1 MALERSMK
9 LPARFQLIIMCFFA
23 VVICYMDRVNI
34 SVTILEMVKEFGLN
48 EKQKGWVLSSVYL
61 GYVISMSIGGI
72 LADKYGGKIV
82 LGWGLLLWSIFTMLT
97 PFFAHH
103 GFFFLILI
111 RVLMGLGEGITFP
124 AWHSMYARWIPFKER
139 TRAIAITNAGIATGT
154 IIALVGAV
162 IIMNTY
168 SWEWVFYSFGAIGI
182 IWFFVWNK
190 YVTSNPEDHLTI
202 SEEELH
208 LIKKEAP
215 ASSKAEKL
223 PFKKLA
229 TNLPFIAI
237 CVASFC
243 NGWVLFFF
251 ISYLP
256 SIIEADISMGGLGI
270 SVDSNIYIL
279 LITIPAIV
287 GVVTLILGG
296 ILGDHLIK
304 KGYKVINVRKSVNS
318 IGFFGSAI
326 LLLIMSMQD
335 TPVGLIICLCLVNTC
350 SGICAGGF
358 NVNQADIGPK
368 YTGSLFGISGAM
380 GILAAIINPIVA
392 GIILDETNSYLLL
405 YYINCIIL
413 LFGGFFYLFFASA
426 DKQFE

>member
-124 AWHSMYARWIPFKER
+124 AWHSMYARWIPFNER
-139 TRAIAITNAGIATGT
+139 TRAIAITNSGIATGT

-168 SWEWVFYSFGAIGI
+168 SW
-182 IWFFVWNK
+182 
-190 YVTSNPEDHLTI
+190 
-202 SEEELH
+202 
-208 LIKKEAP
+208 
-215 ASSKAEKL
+215 
-223 PFKKLA
+223 
-229 TNLPFIAI
+229 
-237 CVASFC
+237 
-243 NGWVLFFF
+243 
-251 ISYLP
+251 
-256 SIIEADISMGGLGI
+256 
-270 SVDSNIYIL
+270 
-279 LITIPAIV
+279 
-287 GVVTLILGG
+287 
-296 ILGDHLIK
+296 
-304 KGYKVINVRKSVNS
+304 
-318 IGFFGSAI
+318 
-326 LLLIMSMQD
+326 
-335 TPVGLIICLCLVNTC
+335 
-350 SGICAGGF
+350 
-358 NVNQADIGPK
+358 
-368 YTGSLFGISGAM
+368 
-380 GILAAIINPIVA
+380 
-392 GIILDETNSYLLL
+392 
-405 YYINCIIL
+405 
-413 LFGGFFYLFFASA
+413 
-426 DKQFE
+426 